1 MIDHVARD
9 YDRSK
14 SYNVEVVCHQAE

>member
-14 SYNVEVVCHQAE
+14 SYKVEVACPQAE

>member
-14 SYNVEVVCHQAE
+14 SYKVEVVCHQAE

>member
-14 SYNVEVVCHQAE
+14 SDNVEVVGHQAE